1 MTSQSEPF
9 DLLHPQPL
17 LIVISGPSGI
27 GKDSVLNELKRRG
40 LPFHFV
46 VTANTRAPRPE
57 EVHGVDY
64 LFISREEFLAG
75 VERGEFLEHAKVYN
89 DLKGIPRWQV
99 DNALKSGKDVLL
111 RVDVQGAET
120 IRGLY
125 PEAVLIYL
133 IPRNYAEWYN
143 RLVCRKTESAEDLK
157 TRVEISVKEVEK
169 IGFFDYVVVN
179 AENLLCQAVDDI
191 ISIIRTEHLAVN
203 HRKIV

>member
-157 TRVEISVKEVEK
+157 TRVEISVREVEK
-169 IGFFDYVVVN
+169 IGIFDYVVVN

>member
-1 MTSQSEPF
+1 MTSQAEPF

-40 LPFHFV
+40 LPLHFV
-46 VTANTRAPRPE
+46 VTANTREPRPE

-64 LFISREEFLAG
+64 FFMTREEFLAG

-99 DNALKSGKDVLL
+99 DNALKSGKDVVL

-133 IPRNYAEWYN
+133 IPRNYDEWYT
-143 RLVCRKTESAEDLK
+143 RLVCRKTESAEDIK

-169 IGFFDYVVVN
+169 IDIFDYLVVN

-191 ISIIRTEHLAVN
+191 IGIIRTEHLAVN

>member
-1 MTSQSEPF
+1 MTSKAEPF

-27 GKDSVLNELKRRG
+27 GKDSVLLELKRRG

-46 VTANTRAPRPE
+46 VTANTRAPRAD
-57 EVHGVDY
+57 EVHGRDY
-64 LFISREEFLAG
+64 LFMTREEFQAG
-75 VERGEFLEHAKVYN
+75 VERGDFIEHAEVYN

-99 DNALKSGKDVLL
+99 ENAIKSGKDVVL

-133 IPRNYAEWYN
+133 IPRNYDEWYK
-143 RLVCRKTESAEDLK
+143 RLVSRKTETAEDLE
-157 TRVEISVKEVEK
+157 TRVRISVKELEK
-169 IGFFDYVVVN
+169 IGIFDYLVVN

-191 ISIIRTEHLAVN
+191 IGIIRTEHLAVK
-203 HRKIV
+203 HRKII

>member
-1 MTSQSEPF
+1 MTSQAEPF

-46 VTANTRAPRPE
+46 VTANTREPRLE
-57 EVHGVDY
+57 EVNGVDY
-64 LFISREEFLAG
+64 FFMTREEFLAG

-99 DNALKSGKDVLL
+99 DNALKSGKDVVL

-133 IPRNYAEWYN
+133 IPRNYDEWYT
-143 RLVCRKTESAEDLK
+143 RLVCRKTESAEDIK

-169 IGFFDYVVVN
+169 IDIFDYLVVN

-191 ISIIRTEHLAVN
+191 IGIIRTEHLAVN

>member
-1 MTSQSEPF
+1 MTSQAEPF

-46 VTANTRAPRPE
+46 VTANTREPRPE

-64 LFISREEFLAG
+64 FFMTREEFLAG

-99 DNALKSGKDVLL
+99 DNALKSGKDVVL

-133 IPRNYAEWYN
+133 IPRNYDEWYT
-143 RLVCRKTESAEDLK
+143 RLVCRKTESAEDIK

-169 IGFFDYVVVN
+169 IDIFDYLVVN

-191 ISIIRTEHLAVN
+191 IGIIRTEHLAVN

>member
-1 MTSQSEPF
+1 MTSHAEPF

-64 LFISREEFLAG
+64 LFMTREEFMAG

-99 DNALKSGKDVLL
+99 ENALISGKDVVL

-133 IPRNYAEWYN
+133 IPRNYDEWYN
-143 RLVCRKTESAEDLK
+143 RLVSRKTESAEDLK

-169 IGFFDYVVVN
+169 IDIFDYLVVN

>member
-1 MTSQSEPF
+1 MTSQAEPF

-46 VTANTRAPRPE
+46 VTANTREPRLE

-64 LFISREEFLAG
+64 FFMTREEFLAG

-99 DNALKSGKDVLL
+99 DNALKSGKDVVL

-133 IPRNYAEWYN
+133 IPRNYDEWYT
-143 RLVCRKTESAEDLK
+143 RLVCRKTESAEDIK

-169 IGFFDYVVVN
+169 IDIFDYLVVN

-191 ISIIRTEHLAVN
+191 IGIIRTEHLAVN

>member
-1 MTSQSEPF
+1 MTSQAEPF

-40 LPFHFV
+40 LPLHFV
-46 VTANTRAPRPE
+46 VTANTREPRPE

-64 LFISREEFLAG
+64 FFMTREEFLAG

-99 DNALKSGKDVLL
+99 DNALKSGKDVVL

-133 IPRNYAEWYN
+133 IPRNYDEWYN
-143 RLVCRKTESAEDLK
+143 RLVCRKTESAEDIK

-169 IGFFDYVVVN
+169 IDIFDYLVVN

-191 ISIIRTEHLAVN
+191 IGIIRTEHLAVN

>member
-143 RLVCRKTESAEDLK
+143 RLVCRKTESEEDLK
-157 TRVEISVKEVEK
+157 TRVEISVREVEK
-169 IGFFDYVVVN
+169 IGIFDYVVVN